1 MNGSSEGCAQ
11 ELMGQNMKRPILAAI
26 SLAALT
32 STSLAVSVGE
42 IAGKC
47 GDDAKAYCE
56 GVGYGDAMTQCLAKH
71 RKQLKPECKAVV
83 ERIESGERV
92 SLF

>member
-1 MNGSSEGCAQ
+1 M
-11 ELMGQNMKRPILAAI
+11 MGQNMKRLILAAI
-26 SLAALT
+26 SVLALT
-32 STSLAVSVGE
+32 SGALAVSVGE

-71 RKQLKPECKAVV
+71 RKELKPECKIIV
-83 ERIESGERV
+83 ERIEGGERV